1 MNAAYRFGRFELR
14 PGSRQLLQD
23 GKPLAIGS
31 RAFDLLLCLVERQ
44 ERVVTKDEMLA
55 TAWPGVV
62 VEENN
67 LTVQVSALRKVLGPD
82 ALATVPGR
90 GYRFALPV
98 DQSQQERS
106 RGGGPTIAVIPFVLM
121 AADAGLQFLADS
133 LVEDVTAL
141 LARIPGFTVISR
153 SSSFTFRGSMAGA
166 TEVAAQLGVRYLVEG
181 SVRASATRVRL
192 SAELVEAESGQVLW
206 SGRFECG
213 RSEVVD
219 LQDDI
224 ARGVLSELEPQLTR
238 AEIARI
244 ERQRPGN
251 LDAWDCYRR
260 GLGVLGDLGLTENSL
275 RRVLEH
281 FEQAIAA
288 DPSFGLAYAH
298 HALYSSVGARVCLL
312 PDGARRRADVVS
324 HAQRALELDPGSPE
338 VLGYA
343 GCALVET
350 GVCGLGMEFLR
361 HAVALDP
368 SNAQARVALGAGL
381 CSSGELDSGIAL
393 LRSGMALSPR
403 DRRQAFWSWALSGFL
418 DTAERR
424 SEALHEARQSQ
435 RHDPRLFL
443 GPLAEAAV
451 LMQEDRVQEALMALS
466 SARRL
471 RPSLVPEEL
480 AQIQG
485 ERAARLLQP
494 LWVEGG
500 N

>member
-1 MNAAYRFGRFELR
+1 
-14 PGSRQLLQD
+14 
-23 GKPLAIGS
+23 
-31 RAFDLLLCLVERQ
+31 
-44 ERVVTKDEMLA
+44 
-55 TAWPGVV
+55 
-62 VEENN
+62 
-67 LTVQVSALRKVLGPD
+67 
-82 ALATVPGR
+82 
-90 GYRFALPV
+90 
-98 DQSQQERS
+98 
-106 RGGGPTIAVIPFVLM
+106 
-121 AADAGLQFLADS
+121 
-133 LVEDVTAL
+133 
-141 LARIPGFTVISR
+141 
-153 SSSFTFRGSMAGA
+153 
-166 TEVAAQLGVRYLVEG
+166 
-181 SVRASATRVRL
+181 
-192 SAELVEAESGQVLW
+192 
-206 SGRFECG
+206 
-213 RSEVVD
+213 
-219 LQDDI
+219 
-224 ARGVLSELEPQLTR
+224 
-238 AEIARI
+238 
-244 ERQRPGN
+244 
-251 LDAWDCYRR
+251 
-260 GLGVLGDLGLTENSL
+260 
-275 RRVLEH
+275 VLEH